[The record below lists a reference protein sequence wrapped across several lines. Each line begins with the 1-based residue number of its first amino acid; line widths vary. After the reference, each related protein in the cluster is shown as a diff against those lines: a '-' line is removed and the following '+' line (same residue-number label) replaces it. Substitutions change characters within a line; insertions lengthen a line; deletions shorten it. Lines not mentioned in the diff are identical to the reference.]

1 MIGDAYVIV
10 DVDNIA
16 ITAHVFFIAIH
27 DYVHMMCV
35 AILFIA
41 YGKVK
46 SINRIIFTI
55 FFGNYNY
62 YQEGI

>member
-1 MIGDAYVIV
+1 
-10 DVDNIA
+10 
-16 ITAHVFFIAIH
+16 
-27 DYVHMMCV
+27 MMCV

-55 FFGNYNY
+55 FLVIIIIINKVFNNIENKYRNILLRCVKAKNGY
-62 YQEGI
+62 ILIAI